1 MTKEEVKNILM
12 NNNFPLVILNN
23 PFFID
28 YLLAKFKEGY
38 ILRNDNNFFYL
49 KKNIDYYRNTGKR
62 AASEIRFK
70 TGKIIDR
77 NSFIYGVFTEE
88 INEARE
94 GNFATLVVPKW
105 KYKDTLVGRISFY
118 DTEGVLMQKQEIKIE
133 RDLEYQNDKFGIEA
147 YNSKMRPYDY
157 FFDIAFYNNYGLIDI
172 HPLFSKYTKTYF
184 YKRHPEDPDKLMY
197 KEYLHSRLL
206 KELIVNNGDSLYNLN
221 NSFISKYQYMGYERK
236 RKEEVMKK
244 CEYSD
249 NLSDEKKL
257 IYSSLIRRIELAY

>member
-28 YLLAKFKEGY
+28 YLLSKFKEGY

-94 GNFATLVVPKW
+94 GNFATLVAPKW
-105 KYKDTLVGRISFY
+105 KYKDTLIGRISFY

-221 NSFISKYQYMGYERK
+221 NNFISKHQYMGYERK

-257 IYSSLIRRIELAY
+257 IYSSLIRRIELSY